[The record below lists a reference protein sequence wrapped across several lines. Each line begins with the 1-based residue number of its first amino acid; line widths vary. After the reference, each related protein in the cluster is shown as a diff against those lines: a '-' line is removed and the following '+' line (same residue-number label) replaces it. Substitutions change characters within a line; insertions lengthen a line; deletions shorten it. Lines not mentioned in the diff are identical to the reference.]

1 MGGKREKKW
10 WGLGVFSPGPQNKEK
25 TGGRK
30 AQFELTKMPMCV
42 VHIGVVLASC
52 FLFFFFFLIFLWLV
66 LFKKKLKCT
75 YTMFL
80 IKKCY
85 FFVLING
92 DIIVNFIPTSFSIL
106 SFFFSTKQIS
116 FLSLHFS
123 ILPIKHKWE
132 KTKSLLSSHFSIL
145 SSFSILPLFHS
156 SNQMDPKFVNWYY
169 FNVYLTQL
177 SLFSCLAGELI
188 HNYFYHKNNLILG
201 GYIYLLFL

>member
-30 AQFELTKMPMCV
+30 AQFELTKMPMCI
-42 VHIGVVLASC
+42 VHMGVVLASC

-85 FFVLING
+85 FFVLFNE
-92 DIIVNFIPTSFSIL
+92 DIIVNLYQLHFPSSHFS
-106 SFFFSTKQIS
+106 FSTKQIS
-116 FLSLHFS
+116 FQFLHFS
-123 ILPIKHKWE
+123 ILPTKNKWD
-132 KTKSLLSSHFSIL
+132 KIKSLLSSHFSIL
-145 SSFSILPLFHS
+145 SQLSILSVFYF
-156 SNQMDPKFVNWYY
+156 SN
-169 FNVYLTQL
+169 
-177 SLFSCLAGELI
+177 
-188 HNYFYHKNNLILG
+188 
-201 GYIYLLFL
+201 